1 MQALFYIFILKVSAL
16 CYIIYEVMK
25 MIKETNTRISVT
37 VSKDNRDKLKELAKK
52 ENRSM
57 SNMVEHLITSY
68 IERSSEK

>member
-1 MQALFYIFILKVSAL
+1 MSAL

>member
-1 MQALFYIFILKVSAL
+1 MQTLISIFIQKVQAL
-16 CYIIYEVMK
+16 CYIICEVIK
-25 MIKETNTRISVT
+25 MIKITNTRISVT

-57 SNMVEHLITSY
+57 SNMVEHLTTSY

>member
-1 MQALFYIFILKVSAL
+1 
-16 CYIIYEVMK
+16 
-25 MIKETNTRISVT
+25 MIKNTNTRISVT

-68 IERSSEK
+68 IERSSEKWGELMLD

>member
-1 MQALFYIFILKVSAL
+1 MSAL
-16 CYIIYEVMK
+16 CYIICEV
-25 MIKETNTRISVT
+25 IKLIKDTNTRISVT

-68 IERSSEK
+68 IERSSKK

>member
-1 MQALFYIFILKVSAL
+1 
-16 CYIIYEVMK
+16 

-68 IERSSEK
+68 IERSSENEANHRYKR

>member
-1 MQALFYIFILKVSAL
+1 
-16 CYIIYEVMK
+16 
-25 MIKETNTRISVT
+25 MIKITNTRISVT

-57 SNMVEHLITSY
+57 SNMVEHLTTSY

>member
-1 MQALFYIFILKVSAL
+1 M
-16 CYIIYEVMK
+16 
-25 MIKETNTRISVT
+25 
-37 VSKDNRDKLKELAKK
+37 KELAKK